1 MYHLGED
8 LGWDW
13 IWAPYL
19 IKYAH
24 NGWPCDL
31 GIFGIP
37 EVNFQA
43 TAFKLNIYRDLMGGD
58 T

>member
-8 LGWDW
+8 LGWDLR
-13 IWAPYL
+13 WAPYL

-24 NGWPCDL
+24 SGWSCDL

-37 EVNFQA
+37 EVNFPA
-43 TAFKLNIYRDLMGGD
+43 RAFKLDI
-58 T
+58 